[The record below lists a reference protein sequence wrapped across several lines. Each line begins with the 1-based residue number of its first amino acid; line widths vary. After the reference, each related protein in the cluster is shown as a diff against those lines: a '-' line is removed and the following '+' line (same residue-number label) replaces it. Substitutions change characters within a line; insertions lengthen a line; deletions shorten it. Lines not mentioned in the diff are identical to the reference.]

1 MKFFI
6 SILTLAILV
15 VSLQSQDIADNFFDM
30 NKIEDES
37 LPYYSLVID
46 YLKEL
51 NTKLAVTNGS
61 ISNEDKLMLGAL
73 LDEMANNNEINT
85 ENMRMVELVRNL
97 ISRKHEDIRMIK
109 KIKQNSKYMH
119 WRQGR

>member
-85 ENMRMVELVRNL
+85 ENMRMVEMVRNL
-97 ISRKHEDIRMIK
+97 IAKKHEDIRMIK

>member
-15 VSLQSQDIADNFFDM
+15 ISLKSQDINDNFFDI
-30 NKIEDES
+30 NKIEDEA

-51 NTKLAVTNGS
+51 NTKLAVNHGS

-73 LDEMANNNEINT
+73 LDEMANNNEINMD
-85 ENMRMVELVRNL
+85 NMRMVERARNL
-97 ISRKHEDIRMIK
+97 IAKKHEDIRMIK

>member
-1 MKFFI
+1 
-6 SILTLAILV
+6 
-15 VSLQSQDIADNFFDM
+15 M

-85 ENMRMVELVRNL
+85 ENMKMVELVRKL
-97 ISRKHEDIRMIK
+97 ISKKHEDIKMIK